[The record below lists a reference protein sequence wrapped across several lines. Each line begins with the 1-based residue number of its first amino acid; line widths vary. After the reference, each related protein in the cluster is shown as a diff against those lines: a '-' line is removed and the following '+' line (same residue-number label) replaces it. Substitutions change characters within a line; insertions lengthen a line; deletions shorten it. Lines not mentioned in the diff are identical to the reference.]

1 MGLSPSVA
9 RSCGLIA
16 SASVLVVSSPHT
28 LLREYL
34 AARGLAMPD
43 GASARKVA
51 EEAIELVE
59 ECGRDT
65 PDRAKVMHE
74 LADVVFAATVVAEHY
89 GFTLGEAMQSKIDFD
104 AGREQRV

>member
-1 MGLSPSVA
+1 MTVQRTSSV
-9 RSCGLIA
+9 
-16 SASVLVVSSPHT
+16 SVLAVSSPHT

-34 AARGLAMPD
+34 TARGLAMPD

-59 ECGRDT
+59 ECGRET

-89 GFTLGEAMQSKIDFD
+89 GFTLGEAMQSKIALDT
-104 AGREQRV
+104 GREQRV